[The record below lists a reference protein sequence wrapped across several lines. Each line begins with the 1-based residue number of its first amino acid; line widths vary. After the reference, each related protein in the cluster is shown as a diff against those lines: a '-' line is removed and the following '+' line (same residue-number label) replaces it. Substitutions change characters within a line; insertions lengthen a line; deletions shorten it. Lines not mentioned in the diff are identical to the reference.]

1 MSIENRAFQP
11 GPTVTQNLAV
21 TAGAASI
28 TLNNLSGTRSVRVV
42 TSGTTPIFITLD
54 GTTATTTTGMVVLGN
69 TQQVFTVPQQSSVVS
84 AIATAT
90 GVTLYVTVGSGKQ

>member
-1 MSIENRAFQP
+1 MSNQVRAFQP

-28 TLNNLSGTRSVRVV
+28 TLNNLAGTRAARIA
-42 TSGTTPIFITLD
+42 TSGTTPVFVAFD
-54 GTTATTTTGMVVLGN
+54 TTATTTQGMILLGN
-69 TQQVFTVPQQSSVVS
+69 SREVITLPQQCSTIS

-90 GVTLYVTVGSGKQ
+90 GVTLYVTIGNGS